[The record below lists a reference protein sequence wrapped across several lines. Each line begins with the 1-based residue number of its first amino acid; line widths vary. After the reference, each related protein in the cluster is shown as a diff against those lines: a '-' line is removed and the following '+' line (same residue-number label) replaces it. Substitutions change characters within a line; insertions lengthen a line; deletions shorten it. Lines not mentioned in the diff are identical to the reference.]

1 MDDLARVLGYR
12 VGTLPTN
19 YFSLLL
25 GAPFN
30 SSRIYND
37 DVEEKFQRQLA
48 MWKRPYLSRGGRL
61 TSTKKKALY
70 LAYYLLC
77 HHLSFENDKLKT
89 KKDREGFPL
98 GGSSN

>member
-1 MDDLARVLGYR
+1 M
-12 VGTLPTN
+12 
-19 YFSLLL
+19 
-25 GAPFN
+25 
-30 SSRIYND
+30 
-37 DVEEKFQRQLA
+37 EETIPI
-48 MWKRPYLSRGGRL
+48 KRRKINFD
-61 TSTKKKALY
+61 KKKALY